1 MSTELE
7 IHSHVSPKHL
17 SWLPFSRFQ
26 YSSSTLLWI
35 FPIEKNY
42 FVLWSGIQVDKKTES
57 AVFTTC
63 LDLWFLH
70 SSTLPAAFFHQG
82 VNRNFIVKGTQFPSK
97 NHEGWPFY
105 RICSTDW
112 RKGVKFRMLLRSL
125 RIPARPPRKTCS
137 TSSIKVSIE
146 TSQFLQKFRIETSV
160 FENSPSESWCSEK

>member
-1 MSTELE
+1 MFLRNIWIQST
-7 IHSHVSPKHL
+7 
-17 SWLPFSRFQ
+17 
-26 YSSSTLLWI
+26 YSNLLWF
-35 FPIEKNY
+35 FPIENNFFLLCRGISSGRKKPKNA
-42 FVLWSGIQVDKKTES
+42 VL
-57 AVFTTC
+57 TTC
-63 LDLWFLH
+63 LDLRVLH

-82 VNRNFIVKGTQFPSK
+82 VNRYFFVKGTQFLSK
-97 NHEGWPFY
+97 IHGSCPFY